1 MTLADLAEHA
11 TEEVTPISVDVGDLR
26 VYECPPNGQV
36 RNGRALIYFASSDAR
51 PPASLAVVLFHRESQ
66 R

>member
-36 RNGRALIYFASSDAR
+36 RDGRAACGR
-51 PPASLAVVLFHRESQ
+51 SQ
-66 R
+66 TPRIL